1 MDRKLKTGII
11 SVMIIVI
18 LAFSAYTMYDLNG
31 KSMDFS
37 DSEMKLIVTG
47 SMDAD
52 PQPYD
57 IPTIPVNSL
66 VMIKHMSQDE
76 ISKDLKVGDVIA
88 FNAGGKLIT
97 HRIIKVNDNG
107 TFTTKGDANI
117 GTETV
122 TYANVIGEVVGVN
135 HWLGLTVHYLQQYSI
150 SIFLAT
156 IGIVAGYVAIKTSL
170 RNIREDREEKKKEE

>member
-11 SVMIIVI
+11 SVIIIVI

-57 IPTIPVNSL
+57 IPKIPVNSL
-66 VMIKHMSQDE
+66 VPRPRS
-76 ISKDLKVGDVIA
+76 SPRRSGPRLSPTNGRA
-88 FNAGGKLIT
+88 ASPAAG
-97 HRIIKVNDNG
+97 RIRSS
-107 TFTTKGDANI
+107 T
-117 GTETV
+117 
-122 TYANVIGEVVGVN
+122 
-135 HWLGLTVHYLQQYSI
+135 S
-150 SIFLAT
+150 AT
-156 IGIVAGYVAIKTSL
+156 SA
-170 RNIREDREEKKKEE
+170 